1 MEKSIR
7 SGASG
12 RFDLRRLNRLG
23 VALIALMIF
32 VGMAATAVAQ
42 DQIVSTQRGELPS
55 FGAQRPGPIGLEP
68 EPVQTEGAIPV
79 AISIQKISVTAQVE
93 TIEIV
98 DGVMQDPTG
107 PWVVS
112 WYQETGTLG
121 EVNNI
126 VMAGH
131 LDYWDVGP
139 AVFYNVKSLQ
149 KDDQI
154 EVTGDDGQL
163 YTYAVDWVQQYDAAN
178 APIQEII
185 GPTDT
190 EDLTLI
196 TCGGPFDYQNGV
208 YLQRTVV
215 RAHRIQ
221 S

>member
-1 MEKSIR
+1 M
-7 SGASG
+7 GQP
-12 RFDLRRLNRLG
+12 DLLRHELAEDDGEDRQHAG
-23 VALIALMIF
+23 H
-32 VGMAATAVAQ
+32 Q
-42 DQIVSTQRGELPS
+42 EQRD
-55 FGAQRPGPIGLEP
+55 RPGVWREERDVGQRQFKARTQADPGKRRCQEADERDADLDDREEPARITLE
-68 EPVQTEGAIPV
+68 
-79 AISIQKISVTAQVE
+79 
-93 TIEIV
+93 
-98 DGVMQDPTG
+98 MQDPTG

-112 WYQETGTLG
+112 WYKETGKLG
-121 EVNNI
+121 EIDNI

-139 AVFYNVKSLQ
+139 AVFYNIAQLAP
-149 KDDQI
+149 KDPID
-154 EVTGDDGQL
+154 VTGDDGE
-163 YTYAVDWVQQYDAAN
+163 TYSYEVEYVKQYDAAN

-215 RAHRIQ
+215 RSHRIK